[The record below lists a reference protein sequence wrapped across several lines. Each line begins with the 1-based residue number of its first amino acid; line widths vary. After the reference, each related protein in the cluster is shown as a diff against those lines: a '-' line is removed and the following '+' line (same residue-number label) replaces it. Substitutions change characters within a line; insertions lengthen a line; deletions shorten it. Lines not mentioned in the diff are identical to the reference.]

1 MGETKIERA
10 LADCLDEGLETTLAE
25 ARKGS
30 REAFDALIRRFERK
44 VMKTALYLTGN
55 LADAEDA
62 AQEVYIKIF
71 RFLPAQREEG
81 KLERW
86 VYRITVN
93 AVRDLRRRRVLR
105 LPLELFVAAVRPRDP
120 VVQGEVRGR
129 LLGAREVGN
138 PVVERHRKAADP
150 APREQG
156 PRALAQRLLG
166 CGSTSLFRDIHLYP
180 QQRPPCQMSDKA
192 SVLLK

>member
-1 MGETKIERA
+1 MGETRFESA

-30 REAFDALIRRFERK
+30 REAFDALIRRFEKK

-86 VYRITVN
+86 IYRITVN

-105 LPLELFVAAVRPRDP
+105 LPIELFVAAVRPRDP
-120 VVQGEVRGR
+120 VRT
-129 LLGAREVGN
+129 
-138 PVVERHRKAADP
+138 KA
-150 APREQG
+150 
-156 PRALAQRLLG
+156 
-166 CGSTSLFRDIHLYP
+166 
-180 QQRPPCQMSDKA
+180 
-192 SVLLK
+192 

>member
-1 MGETKIERA
+1 MGETRFESA

-30 REAFDALIRRFERK
+30 REAFDALIRRFEKK

-86 VYRITVN
+86 IYRITVN

-105 LPLELFVAAVRPRDP
+105 LPIELFVAAVRPRDP
-120 VVQGEVRGR
+120 VVRAEVQSRLLRGLGRLSFRERAAFILTQLEELETSEVAEILGCSPVTVRGHVHS
-129 LLGAREVGN
+129 ARAKL
-138 PVVERHRKAADP
+138 RR
-150 APREQG
+150 
-156 PRALAQRLLG
+156 
-166 CGSTSLFRDIHLYP
+166 SFRDLKEY
-180 QQRPPCQMSDKA
+180 A
-192 SVLLK
+192 WTVL